1 MARHA
6 NFSVVGKQLYYYLIK
21 SEMIEQSATAEFQSA
36 ILQMRGITKSFPGA
50 QALAGVDFSVRR
62 GEIHALV
69 GENGAGKSTLMKI
82 LAGVVAK
89 DDGEILFDGR
99 EINPQNA
106 AESQA
111 LGVSL
116 VHQELSL
123 APNLTVAENIFVR
136 REPRRFG
143 PLSLINWRELNA
155 RAKELLDQ
163 FELEIAS
170 DAPVKNLSLAK
181 RQIVEIAKA
190 LSVDAKLLILDEPTS
205 SLETHEVESLFK
217 LLRRL
222 AARGLGL
229 VYITHRMDEI
239 FRIADRVTVLRDG
252 RLVGTREREETG
264 ADEIIR
270 MMVGRD
276 LEKLYP
282 PKASL
287 EGEVVFELRG
297 LKARGKFEDVNLT
310 ARRGE
315 ILGLAGLIGSGRTE
329 AMMAAIGHTPLDGGE
344 ILVDGRPV
352 RIGSPRDA
360 LAIGIVYSP
369 EDRKYQGLFLSQSV
383 QANIIAASLNE
394 CSGAGLMRRSV
405 QRNLSAGFTRD
416 LAIKTPDLERPVSS
430 LSGGNQQKVL
440 LAKWLATRPRILIV
454 DEPTRGVDVGSK
466 SEIHHLLR
474 RFTDQGGAVIMI
486 SSELPEILGMS
497 DRIVV
502 FHEGRVAGELNG
514 ADATE
519 EKIMRLATGAS

>member
-1 MARHA
+1 MVYGM
-6 NFSVVGKQLYYYLIK
+6 ND
-21 SEMIEQSATAEFQSA
+21 QST
-36 ILQMRGITKSFPGA
+36 ILEMRGITKSFPGA
-50 QALAGVDFSVRR
+50 KALAGVDFEARR
-62 GEIHALV
+62 GEVHALV

-89 DDGEILFDGR
+89 DSGEIIFDGR

-106 AESQA
+106 AEAQA

-143 PLSLINWRELNA
+143 PLSLIDWRKLNT

-163 FELEIAS
+163 FELEIAP
-170 DAPVKNLSLAK
+170 DAAVKDLSLAK

-190 LSVDAKLLILDEPTS
+190 LAVEAKLLVLDEPTS
-205 SLETHEVESLFK
+205 SLETHEVELLFK

-229 VYITHRMDEI
+229 VYITHRMEEI
-239 FRIADRVTVLRDG
+239 FRIADCVTVLRDG
-252 RLVGTREREETG
+252 GLVGTRERGETDAG
-264 ADEIIR
+264 EIIR
-270 MMVGRD
+270 MMVGRE

-282 PKASL
+282 PKASRV
-287 EGEVVFELRG
+287 GEVAFELRG
-297 LKARGKFEDVNLT
+297 LTARGKFKDVNLT
-310 ARRGE
+310 VRRGE

-329 AMMAAIGHTPLDGGE
+329 AMMAAIGHAELDGGE
-344 ILVDGRPV
+344 VLIDGKRV
-352 RIGSPRDA
+352 RIASPRDA
-360 LAIGIVYSP
+360 LRLGVVYSP
-369 EDRKYQGLFLSQSV
+369 EDRKYQGLFLAQSV
-383 QANIIAASLNE
+383 RANIIAASLNE
-394 CSGAGLMRRSV
+394 CSGAGLMRPSV
-405 QRNLSAGFTRD
+405 ELRLSAGFTRD
-416 LAIKTPDLERPVSS
+416 LAIKTPDLERAVGA

-440 LAKWLATRPRILIV
+440 LAKWLATRPRVLIV

-474 RFTDQGGAVIMI
+474 RFTEEGGAVIMI

-497 DRIVV
+497 DRIAV
-502 FHEGRVAGELNG
+502 FHEGRVAGELSG
-514 ADATE
+514 DEATE
-519 EKIMRLATGAS
+519 EMIMRLATGA

>member
-1 MARHA
+1 MTTTT
-6 NFSVVGKQLYYYLIK
+6 Q
-21 SEMIEQSATAEFQSA
+21 EDSAIRNPQSA
-36 ILQMRGITKSFPGA
+36 ILLMRGVTKSFPGA
-50 QALAGVDFSVRR
+50 QALAGVDFTLRR

-89 DDGEILFDGR
+89 DDGEIIFDGG

-106 AESQA
+106 AEAQS
-111 LGVSL
+111 LGVSF

-136 REPRRFG
+136 REPRRLG
-143 PLSLINWRELNA
+143 LINWRELNT

-163 FELEIAS
+163 FELEIAP
-170 DAPVKNLSLAK
+170 DAMVKDLSLAK
-181 RQIVEIAKA
+181 RQIAEIAKA

-205 SLETHEVESLFK
+205 SLETHEVELLFK

-229 VYITHRMDEI
+229 VYITHKMDEI

-252 RLVGTREREETG
+252 RLVGTRERDETN

-270 MMVGRD
+270 MMVGRE

-282 PKASL
+282 PKAGCA
-287 EGEVVFELRG
+287 GEVVFELRG
-297 LKARGKFEDVNLT
+297 LTARGKFSDVNLSV
-310 ARRGE
+310 RSGE

-329 AMMAAIGHTPLDGGE
+329 TMMAAIGHARLDGGE
-344 ILVDGRPV
+344 VLIDGKPV
-352 RIGSPRDA
+352 RIDSPGDA
-360 LAIGIVYSP
+360 LRLGVVYSP

-383 QANIIAASLNE
+383 QANIVAASLNE
-394 CSGAGLMRRSV
+394 CSGAGLMRRSIE
-405 QRNLSAGFTRD
+405 RGLSAGFARD
-416 LAIKTPDLERPVSS
+416 LAIKTPGLEQPVGA

-440 LAKWLATRPRILIV
+440 LAKWLATRPRVLIV

-474 RFTDQGGAVIMI
+474 RFTEAGGAVIMI

-497 DRIVV
+497 DRVVV
-502 FHEGRVAGELNG
+502 FHEGRVAGELSGN
-514 ADATE
+514 DASE
-519 EKIMRLATGAS
+519 EKIMRLATGA

>member
-1 MARHA
+1 LV
-6 NFSVVGKQLYYYLIK
+6 NSL
-21 SEMIEQSATAEFQSA
+21 QSAIRNPQSA
-36 ILQMRGITKSFPGA
+36 ILVMRGITKSFPGA
-50 QALAGVDFSVRR
+50 QALAGVDFTVRR

-82 LAGVVAK
+82 LAGVVPK
-89 DDGEILFDGR
+89 DGGEIIFDGR

-106 AESQA
+106 AEAQA

-136 REPRRFG
+136 REPRRLGLLG
-143 PLSLINWRELNA
+143 PFSLINWRELNA

-163 FELEIAS
+163 FELEIAPN
-170 DAPVKNLSLAK
+170 APVKDLSLAK

-190 LSVDAKLLILDEPTS
+190 LSVEAKLLILDEPTS
-205 SLETHEVESLFK
+205 SLETHEVELLFK

-222 AARGLGL
+222 AAGGLGL

-239 FRIADRVTVLRDG
+239 FRIAGHVTVLRDG
-252 RLVGTREREETG
+252 RLVGTRERDETG

-270 MMVGRD
+270 MMVGRE

-282 PKASL
+282 PKADRT
-287 EGEVVFELRG
+287 GEVVFELRD
-297 LKARGKFEDVNLT
+297 LTARGDFKDVNLT
-310 ARRGE
+310 VRRGE

-329 AMMAAIGHTPLDGGE
+329 AMMAAIGHAPLDAGE
-344 ILVDGRPV
+344 VLIDGRAV
-352 RIGSPRDA
+352 RIDSPRDA
-360 LAIGIVYSP
+360 LRLGVVYSP

-383 QANIIAASLNE
+383 RANIIAANLSA
-394 CSGAGLMRRSV
+394 CSGGGLMRRSIE
-405 QRNLSAGFTRD
+405 RSLSAGFTRD
-416 LAIKTPDLERPVSS
+416 LAIKTPNLESAVGA

-440 LAKWLATRPRILIV
+440 LAKWLATRPRVLIV

-474 RFTDQGGAVIMI
+474 RFTEQGGAVVMI

-502 FHEGRVAGELNG
+502 FHEGRVAGELSGDEAN
-514 ADATE
+514 E
-519 EKIMRLATGAS
+519 EKVMRLATGA

>member
-1 MARHA
+1 MMDSIHD
-6 NFSVVGKQLYYYLIK
+6 
-21 SEMIEQSATAEFQSA
+21 QSAIRNPQSA
-36 ILQMRGITKSFPGA
+36 ILRMRGVTKSFPGA

-89 DDGEILFDGR
+89 DGGEIIFDGC

-106 AESQA
+106 AEAQS

-136 REPRRFG
+136 REPRRLG
-143 PLSLINWRELNA
+143 LINWRELNA
-155 RAKELLDQ
+155 RARELLDQ
-163 FELEIAS
+163 FELEIAP
-170 DAPVKNLSLAK
+170 DAPVKDLSLAR

-205 SLETHEVESLFK
+205 SLETHEVELLFK

-229 VYITHRMDEI
+229 VYITHKMDEI
-239 FRIADRVTVLRDG
+239 FRIADRITVLRDG
-252 RLVGTREREETG
+252 RLVGTRERGETN

-270 MMVGRD
+270 LMVGRE

-282 PKASL
+282 PKASRV
-287 EGEVVFELRG
+287 GEAVFELRG
-297 LKARGKFEDVNLT
+297 LTARGKFNNIGLAV
-310 ARRGE
+310 RGGE

-329 AMMAAIGHTPLDGGE
+329 AMMAAIGCAPLDGRE
-344 ILVDGRPV
+344 ILIDGKPV
-352 RIGSPRDA
+352 RIDSPRDA
-360 LAIGIVYSP
+360 LRLGVVYSP
-369 EDRKYQGLFLSQSV
+369 EDRKDQGLFLAQSV
-383 QANIIAASLNE
+383 QANIIAASLSE
-394 CSGAGLMRRSV
+394 CCGAGLMRSSV
-405 QRNLSAGFTRD
+405 ERNLSAGFARD
-416 LAIKTPDLERPVSS
+416 LAIKTPGLERAVSD

-440 LAKWLATRPRILIV
+440 LAKWLATRPRVLIV

-474 RFTDQGGAVIMI
+474 RFTEAGGAVIMI

-497 DRIVV
+497 DRVAV
-502 FHEGRVAGELNG
+502 FHEGRVAGELSDG
-514 ADATE
+514 EATE
-519 EKIMRLATGAS
+519 EKIMRLATGAQD

>member
-1 MARHA
+1 MDSITDH
-6 NFSVVGKQLYYYLIK
+6 
-21 SEMIEQSATAEFQSA
+21 SAFRIPHSSF
-36 ILQMRGITKSFPGA
+36 LQMRDIAKSFPGA
-50 QALAGVDFSVRR
+50 QALAGVDFAAQR

-82 LAGVVAK
+82 LAGVVTK
-89 DDGEILFDGR
+89 DAGEIIFDGR
-99 EINPQNA
+99 EINPQKA
-106 AESQA
+106 AEAQA

-136 REPRRFG
+136 REPRRLG
-143 PLSLINWRELNA
+143 LINWRELNA

-163 FELEIAS
+163 FELDIAP

-205 SLETHEVESLFK
+205 SLETHEVELLFK

-229 VYITHRMDEI
+229 VYITHKMDEI

-252 RLVGTREREETG
+252 RLVGTRERSETD

-270 MMVGRD
+270 MMVGRE

-282 PKASL
+282 PKATRA
-287 EGEVVFELRG
+287 GEVVFELRG
-297 LKARGKFEDVNLT
+297 LTARGKFSDINLKV
-310 ARRGE
+310 RRSE

-329 AMMAAIGHTPLDGGE
+329 AMMAAIGYARLDGGE
-344 ILVDGRPV
+344 VLIAGKPV
-352 RIGSPRDA
+352 RIDSPRDA
-360 LAIGIVYSP
+360 LRLGVVYSP
-369 EDRKYQGLFLSQSV
+369 EDRKDQGLFLAQSV

-405 QRNLSAGFTRD
+405 ERTLSAGFARD
-416 LAIKTPDLERPVSS
+416 LAIKTPNLERAVSA

-440 LAKWLATRPRILIV
+440 LAKWLATRPRVLIV

-474 RFTDQGGAVIMI
+474 RFTEAGGAVIMI

-497 DRIVV
+497 DRVAV
-502 FHEGRVAGELNG
+502 FHEGLVAGELSG
-514 ADATE
+514 DEADE
-519 EKIMRLATGAS
+519 EKIMRLATGA

>member
-1 MARHA
+1 M
-6 NFSVVGKQLYYYLIK
+6 KT
-21 SEMIEQSATAEFQSA
+21 ATVEINMNDQAA
-36 ILQMRGITKSFPGA
+36 IPESRSILKMTGITKSFPGA
-50 QALAGVDFSVRR
+50 QALAGVDFALRR

-82 LAGVVAK
+82 LAGAVAK
-89 DDGEILFDGR
+89 DGGEIVFDGR

-106 AESQA
+106 AEAQA
-111 LGVSL
+111 FGVSL

-143 PLSLINWRELNA
+143 KLSLINWRELNA

-163 FELEIAS
+163 FELEIAP
-170 DAPVKNLSLAK
+170 DAPVKDLSLAK

-190 LSVDAKLLILDEPTS
+190 LAVEAKLLVLDEPTS
-205 SLETHEVESLFK
+205 SLEAHEVELLFNI
-217 LLRRL
+217 LRRL

-252 RLVGTREREETG
+252 RLVGTRERDETDG
-264 ADEIIR
+264 DEIIR
-270 MMVGRD
+270 MMVGRE

-282 PKASL
+282 QKAGRA
-287 EGEVVFELRG
+287 GEVIFELRG
-297 LKARGKFEDVNLT
+297 LTTRGKFEGVNLT
-310 ARRGE
+310 ARRGQ

-329 AMMAAIGHTPLDGGE
+329 AMMAAIGHAKLDGGE
-344 ILVDGRPV
+344 VLIDGKTV
-352 RIGSPRDA
+352 RIDSPRDA
-360 LAIGIVYSP
+360 LRLGVVYSP
-369 EDRKYQGLFLSQSV
+369 EDRKYQGLFLSHSV
-383 QANIIAASLNE
+383 QANVIAASLNK
-394 CSGAGLMRRSV
+394 CSGAGLMRGSVERS
-405 QRNLSAGFTRD
+405 LSASFTRD
-416 LAIKTPDLERPVSS
+416 LAIKTPDLERAVGA

-440 LAKWLATRPRILIV
+440 LAKWLATRPRVLIV

-474 RFTDQGGAVIMI
+474 RFTEAGGAVIMI

-497 DRIVV
+497 DRVAV
-502 FHEGRVAGELNG
+502 FHEGRVAGELSC
-514 ADATE
+514 DEATE
-519 EKIMRLATGAS
+519 EKIMRLATGA

>member
-1 MARHA
+1 
-6 NFSVVGKQLYYYLIK
+6 
-21 SEMIEQSATAEFQSA
+21 
-36 ILQMRGITKSFPGA
+36 MRGIAKSFPGA
-50 QALAGVDFSVRR
+50 QALAGVDFAVRR

-89 DDGEILFDGR
+89 DGGEIVFDGR
-99 EINPQNA
+99 GINPQNA
-106 AESQA
+106 AEAQA
-111 LGVSL
+111 AGVSL

-136 REPRRFG
+136 REPRRLG
-143 PLSLINWRELNA
+143 LLSPLSLINWRELNA

-163 FELEIAS
+163 FELEIAP
-170 DAPVKNLSLAK
+170 DAPVKDLSLAK

-190 LSVDAKLLILDEPTS
+190 LSIEAKLLILDEPTS
-205 SLETHEVESLFK
+205 SLETHEVELLFK

-239 FRIADRVTVLRDG
+239 FSVADRVTVLRDG
-252 RLVGTREREETG
+252 RLVGTRERNETD
-264 ADEIIR
+264 ANEIIR
-270 MMVGRD
+270 MMVGRE

-282 PKASL
+282 PKA
-287 EGEVVFELRG
+287 ERMGEAVFELRG
-297 LKARGKFEDVNLT
+297 LTARGKFNDVSLT
-310 ARRGE
+310 VRRGE

-329 AMMAAIGHTPLDGGE
+329 AMMTAIGHAPLDGGE
-344 ILVDGRPV
+344 VLIDGKAV
-352 RIGSPRDA
+352 KIDSPRDA
-360 LAIGIVYSP
+360 LRLGVVYSP
-369 EDRKYQGLFLSQSV
+369 EDRKYQGLFLAQSV
-383 QANIIAASLNE
+383 RANIIAASLNE
-394 CSGAGLMRRSV
+394 CGAAGLMRRSV
-405 QRNLSAGFTRD
+405 ERALSAGFTRD
-416 LAIKTPDLERPVSS
+416 LAIKTPDLERPVGA

-440 LAKWLATRPRILIV
+440 LAKWLATRPRVLIV

-474 RFTDQGGAVIMI
+474 RFTEAGGAVIMI

-502 FHEGRVAGELNG
+502 FHEGRVAGELSGDEAN
-514 ADATE
+514 E
-519 EKIMRLATGAS
+519 EKVMRLATGA

>member
-1 MARHA
+1 M
-6 NFSVVGKQLYYYLIK
+6 K
-21 SEMIEQSATAEFQSA
+21 SPLDISPQSAIHDPQSA

-50 QALAGVDFSVRR
+50 QALAGVDFDVRR

-69 GENGAGKSTLMKI
+69 GENGAGISTLMKI
-82 LAGVVAK
+82 VAGVVAK
-89 DDGEILFDGR
+89 DGGDIILDGL
-99 EINPQNA
+99 EINPRNA
-106 AESQA
+106 AEAQA

-136 REPRRFG
+136 REPRRLV

-163 FELEIAS
+163 FELEIAP
-170 DAPVKNLSLAK
+170 DAPVKDLSLAK

-190 LSVDAKLLILDEPTS
+190 LAVDAKLLILDEPTS

-239 FRIADRVTVLRDG
+239 FRVADRVTVLRDG
-252 RLVGTREREETG
+252 RLVGTRERNETDAG
-264 ADEIIR
+264 EIIK
-270 MMVGRD
+270 MMVGRE

-282 PKASL
+282 PKSSRAD
-287 EGEVVFELRG
+287 EVVFELRG
-297 LKARGKFEDVNLT
+297 LAARGKFKDVNLT
-310 ARRGE
+310 VRRGE

-329 AMMAAIGHTPLDGGE
+329 AMMGAIGHAEHDVGEVLIDGK
-344 ILVDGRPV
+344 RV
-352 RIGSPRDA
+352 RIDSPRDA
-360 LAIGIVYSP
+360 LRLGVVYSP
-369 EDRKYQGLFLSQSV
+369 EDRKYQGLFLAQSV
-383 QANIIAASLNE
+383 RANIIAASLNE
-394 CSGAGLMRRSV
+394 CSGSGLMRRSV
-405 QRNLSAGFTRD
+405 ERRLSAGFMRD
-416 LAIKTPDLERPVSS
+416 LAIKTPDLERAVGA

-440 LAKWLATRPRILIV
+440 LAKWMATRPRVLIA

-474 RFTDQGGAVIMI
+474 RFTEAGGAVIMI

-497 DRIVV
+497 DRVAV
-502 FHEGRVAGELNG
+502 FHEGRVAGELSG
-514 ADATE
+514 DDATE
-519 EKIMRLATGAS
+519 EKIMRLATGA

>member
-1 MARHA
+1 M
-6 NFSVVGKQLYYYLIK
+6 K
-21 SEMIEQSATAEFQSA
+21 SPLVNSPQSAIRNPQSA
-36 ILQMRGITKSFPGA
+36 ILEMRGVTKSFPGA
-50 QALAGVDFSVRR
+50 QALAGVDFAVRR

-82 LAGVVAK
+82 VAGVVAK
-89 DDGEILFDGR
+89 DGGDIILDGL
-99 EINPQNA
+99 EINPRNA
-106 AESQA
+106 AEAQA

-136 REPRRFG
+136 REPRRLV

-163 FELEIAS
+163 FELEIAPN
-170 DAPVKNLSLAK
+170 APVKDLSLAK

-190 LSVDAKLLILDEPTS
+190 LAVEAKLLILDEPTS

-239 FRIADRVTVLRDG
+239 FRVADRVTVLRDG
-252 RLVGTREREETG
+252 RLVGTRERDETAPG
-264 ADEIIR
+264 EIIS
-270 MMVGRD
+270 MMVGRE

-282 PKASL
+282 PKSSRA
-287 EGEVVFELRG
+287 GEVIFELRG
-297 LKARGKFEDVNLT
+297 LTARGKFEDVNLT
-310 ARRGE
+310 VRRGE

-329 AMMAAIGHTPLDGGE
+329 AMMAAIGHARLDGGAVL
-344 ILVDGRPV
+344 IDGKEV

-360 LAIGIVYSP
+360 MRIGVVYSP
-369 EDRKYQGLFLSQSV
+369 EDRKYQGLFLAQSV
-383 QANIIAASLNE
+383 RANIIAASLNE
-394 CSGAGLMRRSV
+394 CSGGGLMRRSV
-405 QRNLSAGFTRD
+405 EQSVSAGFTRD
-416 LAIKTPDLERPVSS
+416 LAIKTPDLDQSVGA

-440 LAKWLATRPRILIV
+440 LAKWLATRPRVLIV

-474 RFTDQGGAVIMI
+474 RFTEGGGAVIMI

-497 DRIVV
+497 DRIAV
-502 FHEGRVAGELNG
+502 FHEGRVAGELIG
-514 ADATE
+514 DEATE
-519 EKIMRLATGAS
+519 EKIMRLATGA

>member
-1 MARHA
+1 MKPPIA
-6 NFSVVGKQLYYYLIK
+6 NSP
-21 SEMIEQSATAEFQSA
+21 QSAVRNPQSA
-36 ILQMRGITKSFPGA
+36 ILQMRGIAKSFPGA
-50 QALAGVDFSVRR
+50 QALAGVDFAVRR

-89 DDGEILFDGR
+89 DDGEIVFDGR
-99 EINPQNA
+99 EINPRNA
-106 AESQA
+106 AEAQA
-111 LGVSL
+111 SGVSL

-136 REPRRFG
+136 REPRRLG
-143 PLSLINWRELNA
+143 PLGLVNWRELNA
-155 RAKELLDQ
+155 RAKKLLDQ
-163 FELEIAS
+163 FELEIAP

-190 LSVDAKLLILDEPTS
+190 LSVEAKLLILDEPTS
-205 SLETHEVESLFK
+205 SLETHEVELLFK

-252 RLVGTREREETG
+252 RLVGTRERDETD

-270 MMVGRD
+270 MMVGRE

-282 PKASL
+282 AKADRA
-287 EGEVVFELRG
+287 GDVVFELRG
-297 LKARGKFEDVNLT
+297 LTARGKFKDVNLT

-315 ILGLAGLIGSGRTE
+315 LLGLAGLIGSGRTE
-329 AMMAAIGHTPLDGGE
+329 AMMAAIGHATLDGGE
-344 ILVDGRPV
+344 VLIDGKAV
-352 RIGSPRDA
+352 RIDSPRDA
-360 LAIGIVYSP
+360 LRLGVVYSP

-394 CSGAGLMRRSV
+394 CSGAGLMRGSVERS
-405 QRNLSAGFTRD
+405 LSAGFIRD
-416 LAIKTPDLERPVSS
+416 LAIKTPDLERAVGA

-440 LAKWLATRPRILIV
+440 LAKWLATRPRVLIV

-466 SEIHHLLR
+466 SEIWRLLR

-502 FHEGRVAGELNG
+502 FHEGRVAGELSG
-514 ADATE
+514 GDATE
-519 EKIMRLATGAS
+519 EKIMRLATGA

>member
-1 MARHA
+1 M
-6 NFSVVGKQLYYYLIK
+6 NDQD
-21 SEMIEQSATAEFQSA
+21 A
-36 ILQMRGITKSFPGA
+36 ILQMRSITKAYPGA
-50 QALAGVDFSVRR
+50 QALAGVDFAAQR
-62 GEIHALV
+62 GEIHALM

-89 DDGEILFDGR
+89 DEGEILLDGR
-99 EINPQNA
+99 AVNPQTP
-106 AESQA
+106 AEAQA

-123 APNLTVAENIFVR
+123 APNLSVAENIYVR

-143 PLSLINWRELNA
+143 ALGFINWRELNA

-163 FELEIAS
+163 FELEIEP
-170 DAPVKNLSLAK
+170 DALVKDLSLAK

-205 SLETHEVESLFK
+205 SLETHEVELLFK

-222 AARGLGL
+222 VERGLSL
-229 VYITHRMDEI
+229 IYITHRMDEV

-252 RLVGTREREETG
+252 RLVGTREKAEAS

-270 MMVGRD
+270 MMVGRA
-276 LEKLYP
+276 LENLYP
-282 PKASL
+282 EKA
-287 EGEVVFELRG
+287 ERTGEVLFELRG
-297 LKARGKFEDVNLT
+297 LTAQGKFYDVNLSV
-310 ARRGE
+310 RRGE

-329 AMMAAIGHTPLDGGE
+329 SMMAAVGHAPLDSGQV
-344 ILVDGRPV
+344 IIDGTPV
-352 RIGSPRDA
+352 RIDSPRDA
-360 LAIGIVYSP
+360 LRLGVVYSP

-383 QANIIAASLNE
+383 RANIVASSLHE
-394 CSGAGLMRRSV
+394 CAGRAGLMRRTAE
-405 QRNLSAGFTRD
+405 QNLSAGFMRD
-416 LAIKTPDLERPVSS
+416 LAIKAPDIESPVSA

-440 LAKWLATRPRILIV
+440 LAKWLATRPRVMIV

-474 RFTDQGGAVIMI
+474 RFAKEGAAVIMI
-486 SSELPEILGMS
+486 SSELPEILGLS

-502 FHEGRVAGELNG
+502 FHEGRVSGEIEG
-514 ADATE
+514 KEATE
-519 EKIMRLATGAS
+519 EKVMRLATGTAAP